1 MTRSLRFGLVLSL
14 VEKSALYS
22 LARRERISAAA
33 VVRRL
38 IWQEAMRYGLLA
50 NGQSEQVRL
59 DRSAEA
65 GPGNQW
71 SAEQPR
77 KRS

>member
-59 DRSAEA
+59 DRSAEEV
-65 GPGNQW
+65 
-71 SAEQPR
+71 SR
-77 KRS
+77 